1 MLRTEI
7 SAKGRNRRKAPKT
20 IIDVNAGFSE
30 KTGHTPSDSLHNSPL
45 FSKGGRVLTLA
56 DIQII
61 FQGKTMPTVA
71 LSELADELFAE
82 IEGFG
87 DIEESRI
94 ENFGWSIL
102 ARVESANAVNAVLG
116 AMARLLSH
124 RGIQANSV
132 SVAVAGKRGVL
143 SELVS

>member
-1 MLRTEI
+1 M
-7 SAKGRNRRKAPKT
+7 P
-20 IIDVNAGFSE
+20 
-30 KTGHTPSDSLHNSPL
+30 
-45 FSKGGRVLTLA
+45 A

-71 LSELADELFAE
+71 LSKLADELFDE

-102 ARVESANAVNAVLG
+102 ARVESANAVNAVLI
-116 AMARLLSH
+116 AMARFLSRH
-124 RGIQANSV
+124 GIQASSI

-143 SELVS
+143 SDLVS

>member
-1 MLRTEI
+1 L
-7 SAKGRNRRKAPKT
+7 
-20 IIDVNAGFSE
+20 
-30 KTGHTPSDSLHNSPL
+30 TP
-45 FSKGGRVLTLA
+45 A

-61 FQGKTMPTVA
+61 FQGKTMPTIA
-71 LSELADELFAE
+71 LYVLADELFNK

-94 ENFGWSIL
+94 ENIGWSIL

-116 AMARLLSH
+116 AMSRLLSH

-132 SVAVAGKRGVL
+132 SVTVAGKRGVL

>member
-1 MLRTEI
+1 M
-7 SAKGRNRRKAPKT
+7 
-20 IIDVNAGFSE
+20 
-30 KTGHTPSDSLHNSPL
+30 TP
-45 FSKGGRVLTLA
+45 T
-56 DIQII
+56 DIQIL

-71 LSELADELFAE
+71 LAELADELFDE

-102 ARVESANAVNAVLG
+102 ARVESANAVNAVLI
-116 AMARLLSH
+116 AMTRLLSH
-124 RGIQANSV
+124 RGIQAKSI

>member
-30 KTGHTPSDSLHNSPL
+30 KAVHLPSDSLHNSSL
-45 FSKGGRVLTLA
+45 CSKGARILTLA
-56 DIQII
+56 DIQIS
-61 FQGKTMPTVA
+61 FQGKTMPTVE
-71 LSELADELFAE
+71 LSELADELFDE

-116 AMARLLSH
+116 AMTRLLSH
-124 RGIQANSV
+124 HGIQPNSI
-132 SVAVAGKRGVL
+132 SVAVAGKCGVL
-143 SELVS
+143 SDLVP

>member
-1 MLRTEI
+1 
-7 SAKGRNRRKAPKT
+7 
-20 IIDVNAGFSE
+20 
-30 KTGHTPSDSLHNSPL
+30 
-45 FSKGGRVLTLA
+45 LTLA

-124 RGIQANSV
+124 RGIQANSI

>member
-1 MLRTEI
+1 MLYTEI
-7 SAKGRNRRKAPKT
+7 SARGRNRHKAPKAST
-20 IIDVNAGFSE
+20 DVNAGFSE
-30 KTGHTPSDSLHNSPL
+30 KTGHLPSDSLHNSP
-45 FSKGGRVLTLA
+45 FCSKGGQVLTLA

-61 FQGKTMPTVA
+61 FHGKTMPTVA
-71 LSELADELFAE
+71 LSELADELFVE

-94 ENFGWSIL
+94 ENFDWSIL

-116 AMARLLSH
+116 AMARLVSH

-132 SVAVAGKRGVL
+132 SVTVAGKRGVL